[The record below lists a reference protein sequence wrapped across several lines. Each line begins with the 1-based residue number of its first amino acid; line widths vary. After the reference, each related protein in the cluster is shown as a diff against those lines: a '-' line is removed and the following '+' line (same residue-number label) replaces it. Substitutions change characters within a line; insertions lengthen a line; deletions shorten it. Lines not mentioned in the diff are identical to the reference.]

1 MHLNITLC
9 VLLIFVAIIIISLS
23 LQALD
28 SNSIHLPIYL
38 TNSDG
43 NTMQIDLIIP
53 LNSDYKL
60 KKDLMT
66 ELCLKYNVNVVACN
80 NIKLQAMKTIEY
92 IENNLKYSST
102 PSVSSTTLSIPTTD
116 SFNRNGVITIPFSYR
131 SQGGDDD
138 NNGEVTEHIFEV
150 REDEVLMKL
159 KLTSFCFDHRIDDD
173 SCGELYNIARSS
185 IKVRSPQQIT
195 NNHNNKNIIN
205 INDDGDD
212 NEKYD
217 STKTTASININTTTK
232 TSFDEFVNLTLN
244 TAYHHQLDENSYP
257 NVYYAIF
264 AGRLQFLKIHL
275 EYCNILLELK
285 YITEVH
291 IWDFTINQDEDKEF
305 INTFIRDTTLHG
317 YRLFERPK
325 NHTINNNAMNSN
337 EYLWTSFYHHYGNN
351 DKYYTDDILIK
362 ADDDIVFIDISQ
374 FPVFIKQIMIYKD
387 GNKNDDKYLHF
398 PNIINN
404 DVGFVIQAARIMYD
418 KILLKWMN
426 YYQDRYNIDF
436 NVLFNTFYTNIHYI
450 EPITTLDDGIY
461 KKPEFAEDIH
471 NLFLRNPLIF
481 IQSMHYNY
489 TNLSKIIQFKRRI
502 SINMCAAKFKNIRKI
517 YNLFLNHHCCSDEAF
532 IGSLPWRSNSY
543 HLIHAD
549 FVISHFA
556 YNAQYNYNNEKF
568 RLSLSLILERYRNLS
583 SSFSKHF
590 NKKKM
595 KKQVNTL

>member
-1 MHLNITLC
+1 
-9 VLLIFVAIIIISLS
+9 VIIIISLS

-28 SNSIHLPIYL
+28 LNSIQIPIYL

-43 NTMQIDLIIP
+43 NTVQIDLIIP
-53 LNSDYKL
+53 LNSNYKL
-60 KKDLMT
+60 KEDLMT
-66 ELCLKYNVNVVACN
+66 ELCLEHNVNVVACN
-80 NIKLQAMKTIEY
+80 NIKLQAIKTIEY
-92 IENNLKYSST
+92 VENNLKYSSL
-102 PSVSSTTLSIPTTD
+102 SSTTSASSASLSIPTTD
-116 SFNRNGVITIPFSYR
+116 SFNKNGIITIPFSYR
-131 SQGGDDD
+131 SQGDDNN
-138 NNGEVTEHIFEV
+138 NNGEVIEHIFEV

-159 KLTSFCFDHRIDDD
+159 KLTSFCFDHRIDND

-185 IKVRSPQQIT
+185 IKLRSSQQIT
-195 NNHNNKNIIN
+195 NNFNNKNIIN

-212 NEKYD
+212 DNDKYD
-217 STKTTASININTTTK
+217 TTKTTASTIDYTITSINTTTK
-232 TSFDEFVNLTLN
+232 TSIDDFVNITLN
-244 TAYHHQLDENSYP
+244 AAYHHQLDKNSYP

-317 YRLFERPK
+317 YRLFERSK

-351 DKYYTDDILIK
+351 DKYYADDILIK

-387 GNKNDDKYLHF
+387 EDKNDDKYLHF

-426 YYQDRYNIDF
+426 YYQDKYHIDF
-436 NVLFNTFYTNIHYI
+436 NVLFNSFYTNIHYI

-461 KKPEFAEDIH
+461 MKPEFAEDVH
-471 NLFLRNPLIF
+471 NLFLRNPLNF

-502 SINMCAAKFKNIRKI
+502 SINMYAAKFKNIRKI
-517 YNLFLNHHCCSDEAF
+517 YNLFLNHHCCGDEAF
-532 IGSLPWRSNSY
+532 IGSLPWRSNTY

-556 YNAQYNYNNEKF
+556 YKPQYNYNNEKF
-568 RLSLSLILERYRNLS
+568 HLSLSLILERYRNLS
-583 SSFSKHF
+583 SSFEKQF

-595 KKQVNTL
+595 KKKGNTL